1 MNLSENKPMIT
12 LTKAKKKFRTIM
24 KLMKIHHK
32 DLCCFKDHV
41 AEHALEELIEEIFTE
56 IAEDIP
62 SVSPKRNPF
71 RKPSNFNVGDMN
83 GWDVCHVTWLDE
95 IKQFNKDLLT

>member
-1 MNLSENKPMIT
+1 MNKSE
-12 LTKAKKKFRTIM
+12 AKKRF
-24 KLMKIHHK
+24 K
-32 DLCCFKDHV
+32 DLCYEKDLIEC
-41 AEHALEELIEEIFTE
+41 AKDTDFDKLIEEIFTK

-95 IKQFNKDLLT
+95 IKQFKEQLLN